1 MQRALILALCGLLT
15 TAAVACGKKEA
26 PAPPPPDVKVATV
39 LQKDVPIY
47 VEAIGQ
53 TRGSTEIEVR
63 ARVEGFIQTID
74 FKEGNPVRKG
84 QLLYTID
91 PSPFAAAL
99 AQAKGALAETEA
111 QLARARQDVVRYEPL
126 VAKNAI
132 SRQEYET
139 AVAVQR
145 AAEASVEAAKATADS
160 ARINLGY
167 TRVVAPESGMVGKTE
182 VYPGT
187 LVGRGQSTLL
197 TNISQIGAIHVRF
210 TIPERDYLYY
220 ARRRQGTDQANQ
232 TPKLPFELVLADG
245 SLHPEK
251 GQLVFVDRNVDPAT
265 GTILME
271 AAFPNP
277 GGIVRPGQY
286 ARVRAA
292 VDLKTGAILV
302 PQRAVSELQGIYN
315 VAVVGGDD
323 TVEIRMVKPGAR
335 IGTLWVVDEG
345 LKTGD
350 RVVVEGLQKVRPG
363 VKVKPEVVKIEDAA
377 AAPPGAS
384 AGPAAETRPP
394 RARPWRTS
402 SSSARSSPSSSRSS
416 RSCSAS
422 TACAASPSS
431 STPSSPPPR
440 SASLPPTP
448 APPRSRWSSPWP
460 PRSSRR

>member
-1 MQRALILALCGLLT
+1 MKRALIPALCGLLA
-15 TAAVACGKKEA
+15 TATASCGKKEA
-26 PAPPPPDVKVATV
+26 PAPPPLDVKVASV

-91 PSPFAAAL
+91 PGQYEAAL

-139 AVAVQR
+139 AVVVQR
-145 AAEASVEAAKATADS
+145 AAEAAVDAAKARAQRAEID
-160 ARINLGY
+160 LGY
-167 TRVVAPESGMVGKTE
+167 TKVVAPENGMAGKTE

-197 TNISQIGAIHVRF
+197 THISQIGTIHVRF

-220 ARRRQGTDQANQ
+220 ARRRQEAGKADQAPQ
-232 TPKLPFELVLADG
+232 LPFELVLADG
-245 SLHPEK
+245 SVHPEK
-251 GQLVFVDRNVDPAT
+251 GRLVFVDRNVDPTT

-277 GGIVRPGQY
+277 GSIIRPGQY

-292 VDLKTGAILV
+292 VDLKKGAILV

-323 TVEIRMVKPGAR
+323 TVEIRMVTQGQR
-335 IGTLWVVDEG
+335 IGNLWVIDAG
-345 LKTGD
+345 LKAGE
-350 RVVVEGLQKVRPG
+350 RVVVEGLQKVRSG
-363 VKVKPEVVKIEDAA
+363 VKVKPEVVTIEDSG
-377 AAPPGAS
+377 AAPPGA
-384 AGPAAETRPP
+384 ATAAETKG
-394 RARPWRTS
+394 A
-402 SSSARSSPSSSRSS
+402 
-416 RSCSAS
+416 
-422 TACAASPSS
+422 
-431 STPSSPPPR
+431 
-440 SASLPPTP
+440 
-448 APPRSRWSSPWP
+448 
-460 PRSSRR
+460 

>member
-1 MQRALILALCGLLT
+1 MKRALIPALCGLLA
-15 TAAVACGKKEA
+15 TAAVGCGKKEA

-84 QLLYTID
+84 QRLYTID
-91 PSPFAAAL
+91 PSQYETAL

-132 SRQEYET
+132 SRQEYDT
-139 AVAVQR
+139 AVVVQR
-145 AAEASVEAAKATADS
+145 AAEAAVDAAKAQAQRAEID
-160 ARINLGY
+160 LGY
-167 TRVVAPESGMVGKTE
+167 TKVVAPENGMAGKTE

-197 TNISQIGAIHVRF
+197 THISQIATIHVRF

-220 ARRRQGTDQANQ
+220 TRRRQEAGKTDQALQ
-232 TPKLPFELVLADG
+232 LPFELVLADG
-245 SLHPEK
+245 SVHPK
-251 GQLVFVDRNVDPAT
+251 QGRLVFVDRNVDPTT

-277 GGIVRPGQY
+277 GGIIRPGQY

-292 VDLKTGAILV
+292 VDLKKGAILV
-302 PQRAVSELQGIYN
+302 PQRAVGELQGIYN

-323 TVEIRMVKPGAR
+323 AVEMRMVTPAQR
-335 IGTLWVVDEG
+335 IGNLWVIDAG
-345 LKTGD
+345 LKAGE
-350 RVVVEGLQKVRPG
+350 RIVVEGLQKVRPG
-363 VKVKPEVVKIEDAA
+363 VKVKPEVVTIEESGAP
-377 AAPPGAS
+377 PPGA
-384 AGPAAETRPP
+384 APAAE
-394 RARPWRTS
+394 AKG
-402 SSSARSSPSSSRSS
+402 A
-416 RSCSAS
+416 
-422 TACAASPSS
+422 
-431 STPSSPPPR
+431 
-440 SASLPPTP
+440 
-448 APPRSRWSSPWP
+448 
-460 PRSSRR
+460 